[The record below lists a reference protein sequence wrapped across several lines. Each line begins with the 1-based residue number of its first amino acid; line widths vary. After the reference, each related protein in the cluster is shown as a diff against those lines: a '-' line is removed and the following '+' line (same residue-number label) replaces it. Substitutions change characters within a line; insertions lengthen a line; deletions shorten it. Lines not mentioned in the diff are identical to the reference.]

1 MEILKV
7 FNTLTLRQIFW
18 KTKTFFKKLEYH
30 FLVENT
36 KIENASFP
44 YRTALSEANVKTNRM
59 VTTKERIFAS
69 NCFIFLKFCFSLRT
83 SYKELILCTN
93 NPNAHIHI
101 FCKRWTFT
109 WRCFFSMSI
118 HKCINNVYMKDK
130 VTAFSPFVGHFI
142 YTRQKSIFVWSLQ
155 ACLYACYHIHS
166 LCSSTHYHQNIET
179 VQLRINCKEQSV
191 FVSV

>member
-1 MEILKV
+1 MVLEIFKIALRLRDRHVFMWQSVKVSNV
-7 FNTLTLRQIFW
+7 FNTLTLKQIFW

-83 SYKELILCTN
+83 SYKELIWCN
-93 NPNAHIHI
+93 NFI
-101 FCKRWTFT
+101 
-109 WRCFFSMSI
+109 WRCFFPMSI
-118 HKCINNVYMKDK
+118 LKLFLLKNH
-130 VTAFSPFVGHFI
+130 
-142 YTRQKSIFVWSLQ
+142 W
-155 ACLYACYHIHS
+155 
-166 LCSSTHYHQNIET
+166 
-179 VQLRINCKEQSV
+179 RIKLS
-191 FVSV
+191 